1 MARVFGRII
10 IMPNWKN
17 IVSSSNAKQY
27 KWPAGWQTRDQV
39 AEELECSRDRVA
51 EVLAP
56 AIEQGIIER
65 RPFSVWD
72 PVTHRKTT
80 VFGYREIPKSERQ
93 EKNEASPRVKKDP
106 SEGAKVRRRRGS
118 GKIGILSKDGK
129 RWKITW
135 PHCPPTFPSAAA
147 FVRDVEI
154 L

>member
-1 MARVFGRII
+1 
-10 IMPNWKN
+10 MPNWKN

-27 KWPAGWQTRDQV
+27 KWPAGWQNRDQV

-56 AIEQGIIER
+56 AIEQGLIER

-72 PVTHRKTT
+72 SVTRRKVT
-80 VFGYREIPKSERQ
+80 VFGYREIPKSERH
-93 EKNEASPRVKKDP
+93 EKTATSPGIKKDP

-135 PHCPPTFPSAAA
+135 PHCAPTFPSAAA
-147 FVRDVEI
+147 FGKDLEI